1 MALVNVGKPLHFFI
15 TFSVAQWFVC
25 KIALIGSDEFAMCV
39 YKARIICNADH
50 MNLNIQAVNLQV
62 QYLSISKVSHKISV
76 WNKINKAPFS

>member
-1 MALVNVGKPLHFFI
+1 MALVNVGKSVHSFI